1 MAGQVNLTDALTVR
15 VTKLFRESSISK
27 VLELVEDAAARK
39 ANTEKFITTFAR
51 YYTPIVVSIAFCIAL
66 IPPLMLQE
74 AEFRTWIY
82 RALVLLVI
90 SCPCAL
96 VVSIPLGY
104 FGGIG
109 RASRNGILVKGS
121 NYIDSLSQV
130 KTVVFDKTGTLTEG
144 VFEVQEVVSKNGYRP
159 DQLLELAATA
169 ELHSNHPIAKSILDT
184 FVKQGKS
191 VDSALIT
198 SHSEIPGSGVRV
210 QFGELDVL
218 VGNDNLMHQES
229 VGHEQCVFRDTVV
242 NVAVN
247 GLYAGYITVGDRIR
261 PDAADAVSKLRKAGV
276 EKIVMLTGDNKYA
289 AEQVA
294 KILGLDEY
302 HAGLLPEE
310 KVAIFEKISG
320 TKAYPGKIAF
330 VGDGINDAP
339 CIARADVGVAM
350 GGLGSDAAIETAD
363 VVLMTDSPLKLVD
376 ALAISRQTRR
386 IVWQN
391 IILALSIKGI
401 FVMLGAI
408 GIATMWE
415 AVFADMGTSL
425 LAVINSTR
433 ALRKKPS

>member
-1 MAGQVNLTDALTVR
+1 LTKA
-15 VTKLFRESSISK
+15 FRESSISK
-27 VLELVEDAAARK
+27 VLELVENAAARK
-39 ANTEKFITTFAR
+39 ANTEKLITTFAR
-51 YYTPIVVSIAFCIAL
+51 YYTPVVVSIAFCIAL
-66 IPPLMLQE
+66 IPPLMLPE
-74 AEFRTWIY
+74 AAFRTWIY

-109 RASRNGILVKGS
+109 RASRNGILVSRNGILVKGS
-121 NYIDSLSQV
+121 NYIDTLSQV

-144 VFEVQEVVSKNGYRP
+144 VFEVKEVVSKNGYRP

-184 FVKQGKS
+184 FDKQGKF
-191 VDSALIT
+191 VDSGLIT

-229 VGHEQCVFRDTVV
+229 VGHEQCVFRETVV

-247 GLYAGYITVGDRIR
+247 GLHAGYITVGDRIR
-261 PDAADAVSKLRKAGV
+261 PDAADAVSKLREAGV

-294 KILGLDEY
+294 KRLGLDEY

-310 KVAIFEKISG
+310 KVAILDKISG

-408 GIATMWE
+408 GIAGMWE